1 SPAGSNR
8 ASCAMTSRPRSY
20 KSCSAACSSPP
31 SSLSAS
37 AGSGSKKPPPPP
49 PRSSSTARDC
59 PSLVVLSR
67 GQELVPMLGD
77 RGRAGEVGLDHLDEP
92 RLVGCDAVPVEEPL
106 EIGEQEAALAGQ
118 PRDAAIN
125 CVQAPS

>member
-1 SPAGSNR
+1 
-8 ASCAMTSRPRSY
+8 
-20 KSCSAACSSPP
+20 
-31 SSLSAS
+31 
-37 AGSGSKKPPPPP
+37 
-49 PRSSSTARDC
+49 
-59 PSLVVLSR
+59 
-67 GQELVPMLGD
+67 MLGD

-118 PRDAAIN
+118 PRDAAVD